1 MWEANLM
8 VVLKPN
14 GAMRLCIDF
23 TDLNKA
29 CLKDPFPLPRIDQ
42 IMDSMAGCA
51 LMCFLDAFSS
61 CHQIKM
67 AVEDLEKTVFITPI
81 GCYCYTCMPFGLKN
95 AGATFQRAMRK
106 CLGPQIRHNIKA
118 YIDDIVM
125 KSQIN
130 ESLIDDLRKTFAKL
144 HKVQLKLNPKKC
156 TFGVPSGKLLGYL
169 VSHWGIEANLD
180 KVKAIKE
187 IQAPRR
193 VNDIQR
199 LNGFI
204 TALGLGE
211 HALPLFK
218 LLKKSGPI

>member
-1 MWEANLM
+1 MHKSATKCNETIGKWCKN
-8 VVLKPN
+8 KH
-14 GAMRLCIDF
+14 GASKIID
-23 TDLNKA
+23 TLETY
-29 CLKDPFPLPRIDQ
+29 Q
-42 IMDSMAGCA
+42 GCA

-67 AVEDLEKTVFITPI
+67 VVEDLDKTAFITPI

-106 CLGPQIRHNIKA
+106 CLGPQIGHNIKA
-118 YIDDIVM
+118 YINDIVM

-144 HKVQLKLNPKKC
+144 RKVQLKLNPEKC

-169 VSHWGIEANLD
+169 VSHWGIEANLN

-204 TALGLGE
+204 TALGSGE
-211 HALPLFK
+211 RALPLFK